1 MEATLDDRWKGAVR
15 VALAAHPDPLAD
27 VQEVE
32 QLARAFY
39 RADAQNIRDL
49 AHVMERLCGA
59 LEQQ

>member
-1 MEATLDDRWKGAVR
+1 MPSDERWNGAVR

-39 RADAQNIRDL
+39 RADAQDIRDMT
-49 AHVMERLCGA
+49 HTMERLCGA
-59 LEQQ
+59 LEER